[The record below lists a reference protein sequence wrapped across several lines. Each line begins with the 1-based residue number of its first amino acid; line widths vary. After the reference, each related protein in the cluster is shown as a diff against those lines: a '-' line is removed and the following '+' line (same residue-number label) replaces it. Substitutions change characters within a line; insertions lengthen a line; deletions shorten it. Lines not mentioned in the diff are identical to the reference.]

1 MISTLHFEDSL
12 QLAAG
17 SFNNKI
23 ITIILAAGLGKRMK
37 SGLAKV
43 LHPVAGIPMILY
55 PVKVAEEISSER
67 IIVVVGHQADRV
79 KDVLSGRDVE
89 IVQQVEQ
96 KGTADAVRLAMDS
109 LKGYKGMLVVL
120 CGDVPLITPKTISG
134 LISAHRDR
142 GAIMTVLT
150 TEVEDPSGY
159 GRIVRSSDGSILRI
173 VEERDADNEIKKI
186 KEINSG
192 TYVFDSLFLSEVLRE
207 IKSENA
213 QREFYL
219 TDSIETGLK
228 KGFKVYA
235 YKTIEREEIIGINSR
250 NELAMANIIMRRRI
264 NNRHMLNGVTMINPD
279 NTYVG
284 MDVSIGQDVTIYP
297 GATIEGNTTIGS
309 RSVIYPNSRIVN
321 SQIGSDVN
329 IKDSSV
335 IEDSRIGDGSQ
346 VGPFAH
352 LRPGTILDKNVR
364 IGNYV
369 ELKKAFMG
377 EGSKANHLT
386 YLGDAEIGSNVNI
399 GAGTITCNYD
409 GKKKHR
415 TTIGDG
421 VFVGSDVQFVAPVKI
436 GEGAFIAAG
445 STVTKDVPP
454 GSLAISRVEQK
465 NMEGWVEKR
474 KKRKGNKTQEK

>member
-173 VEERDADNEIKKI
+173 VEERDADNEIKRI

-250 NELAMANIIMRRRI
+250 NELAMADIIMRRRI

-297 GATIEGNTTIGS
+297 GATIEGNTIIGN
-309 RSVIYPNSRIVN
+309 RSVVYPNSRIVN

-329 IKDSSV
+329 IKDSCV
-335 IEDSRIGDGSQ
+335 IEESRIGDGSQ

-386 YLGDAEIGSNVNI
+386 YLGDAEIGSDVNI

>member
-1 MISTLHFEDSL
+1 
-12 QLAAG
+12 
-17 SFNNKI
+17 
-23 ITIILAAGLGKRMK
+23 MK

-186 KEINSG
+186 KEIHSG

-250 NELAMANIIMRRRI
+250 NELAMADIIMRRRI

-386 YLGDAEIGSNVNI
+386 YLGDAEIGSDVNI

>member
-150 TEVEDPSGY
+150 TEVVDPSGY

-250 NELAMANIIMRRRI
+250 NELAMADIIMRRRI

-335 IEDSRIGDGSQ
+335 IEESRIGDGSQ

-386 YLGDAEIGSNVNI
+386 YLGDAEIGSDVNI

>member
-1 MISTLHFEDSL
+1 
-12 QLAAG
+12 
-17 SFNNKI
+17 
-23 ITIILAAGLGKRMK
+23 MK

-186 KEINSG
+186 KEIHSG

>member
-173 VEERDADNEIKKI
+173 VEERDADNEIKRI

-250 NELAMANIIMRRRI
+250 NELAMADIIMRRRI

-297 GATIEGNTTIGS
+297 GATIEGNTTIGN

-386 YLGDAEIGSNVNI
+386 YLGDAEIGSDVNI

-465 NMEGWVEKR
+465 NMEGWVEER
-474 KKRKGNKTQEK
+474 EKRKGNKTQEK

>member
-109 LKGYKGMLVVL
+109 LKGHKGMLVVL

-250 NELAMANIIMRRRI
+250 NELAMADIIMRRRI

-369 ELKKAFMG
+369 ELKKASMG

>member
-173 VEERDADNEIKKI
+173 VEERDADNEIKRI

-250 NELAMANIIMRRRI
+250 NELAMADIIMRRRI

-386 YLGDAEIGSNVNI
+386 YLGDAEIGSDVNI

>member
-250 NELAMANIIMRRRI
+250 NELAMADIIMRRRI

-297 GATIEGNTTIGS
+297 GATIEGNTIIGN

-329 IKDSSV
+329 IKDSCV
-335 IEDSRIGDGSQ
+335 IEESRIGDGSE

-352 LRPGTILDKNVR
+352 LRPGTILEKNVR

-386 YLGDAEIGSNVNI
+386 YLGDAEIGSDVNI

>member
-67 IIVVVGHQADRV
+67 IIVVVGHQADSV
-79 KDVLSGRDVE
+79 KDAIAGRNVDIVLQG
-89 IVQQVEQ
+89 EQ
-96 KGTADAVRLAMDS
+96 KGTADAVRLAMNS
-109 LKGYKGMLVVL
+109 LIEYKGVVLVL
-120 CGDVPLITPKTISG
+120 CGDVPLINSKTISG

-250 NELAMANIIMRRRI
+250 NELAMADIIMRRRI

-386 YLGDAEIGSNVNI
+386 YLGDAEIGSDVNI

>member
-173 VEERDADNEIKKI
+173 VEERDADNEIKRI

-250 NELAMANIIMRRRI
+250 NELAMADIIMRRRI

>member
-250 NELAMANIIMRRRI
+250 NELAMADIIMRRRI

-386 YLGDAEIGSNVNI
+386 YLGDAEIGSDVNI

>member
-1 MISTLHFEDSL
+1 MIM
-12 QLAAG
+12 
-17 SFNNKI
+17 NNKI

-186 KEINSG
+186 KEIHSG

-250 NELAMANIIMRRRI
+250 NELAMADIIMRRRI

-352 LRPGTILDKNVR
+352 LRPGTILEKNVR

-386 YLGDAEIGSNVNI
+386 YLGDAEIGSDVNI

>member
-67 IIVVVGHQADRV
+67 IIVVVGHQADSV
-79 KDVLSGRDVE
+79 KDAIAGRNVDIVLQG
-89 IVQQVEQ
+89 EQ
-96 KGTADAVRLAMDS
+96 KGTADAVRLAMNS
-109 LKGYKGMLVVL
+109 LIEYKGVVLVL
-120 CGDVPLITPKTISG
+120 CGDVPLINSKTISG

-173 VEERDADNEIKKI
+173 AEERDADNEIKRI

-386 YLGDAEIGSNVNI
+386 YLGDAEIGSDVNI

>member
-1 MISTLHFEDSL
+1 MGGGEGEGEQKGDPRV
-12 QLAAG
+12 
-17 SFNNKI
+17 NNKI

-173 VEERDADNEIKKI
+173 AEERDADNEIKRI

-386 YLGDAEIGSNVNI
+386 YLGDAEIGSDVNI

>member
-173 VEERDADNEIKKI
+173 VEERDADNEIK
-186 KEINSG
+186 EINSG

-250 NELAMANIIMRRRI
+250 NELAMADIIMRRRI

-297 GATIEGNTTIGS
+297 GATIEGNTIIGN
-309 RSVIYPNSRIVN
+309 RSVVYPNSRIVN

-329 IKDSSV
+329 IKDSCV
-335 IEDSRIGDGSQ
+335 IEESRIGDGSQ

-386 YLGDAEIGSNVNI
+386 YLGDAEIGSDVNI

-465 NMEGWVEKR
+465 NMEGWVEER
-474 KKRKGNKTQEK
+474 EKRKGNKTQEK

>member
-186 KEINSG
+186 KEIHSG

-386 YLGDAEIGSNVNI
+386 YLGDAEIGSDVNI

>member
-1 MISTLHFEDSL
+1 
-12 QLAAG
+12 
-17 SFNNKI
+17 
-23 ITIILAAGLGKRMK
+23 MK

-96 KGTADAVRLAMDS
+96 KGTADAVRLAMNS
-109 LKGYKGMLVVL
+109 LIEYKGVVLVL
-120 CGDVPLITPKTISG
+120 CGDVPLINSKTISG

-173 VEERDADNEIKKI
+173 AEERDADNEIKRI

-250 NELAMANIIMRRRI
+250 NELAMADIIMRRRI

-352 LRPGTILDKNVR
+352 LRPGTILEKNVR

-386 YLGDAEIGSNVNI
+386 YLGDAEIGSDVNI